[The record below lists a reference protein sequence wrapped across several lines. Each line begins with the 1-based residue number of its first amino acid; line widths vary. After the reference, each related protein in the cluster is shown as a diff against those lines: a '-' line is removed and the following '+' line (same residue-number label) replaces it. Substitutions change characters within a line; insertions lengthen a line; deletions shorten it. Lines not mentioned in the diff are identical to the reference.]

1 MKRAILCLTILCSM
15 TASAITR
22 SELAEYAKSLNG
34 LKKAELKTQVHQ
46 LIGEPTTLKYGPGK
60 NCTWWG
66 FYSTDRIEST
76 NECVNRYSDDKFYF
90 SSNNTGTAI
99 DGMNIEHSFPRSWW
113 NGKKGDNA
121 YCDLYNLYPSDE
133 DANSYKSN
141 YPMSVVEDVD
151 KAKSSEKYD
160 KVGQSTIDGQYIWC
174 WEPGDQYK
182 GDFARSYMYM
192 ATCYQQTYTWQG
204 ERGLQQLQNDAWPT
218 LKPWAYTLYLKWLK
232 NDPVDE
238 LEVNRNEAVAG
249 IQHNRNL
256 FVDYPYLAE
265 YIWGDSINVAFDP
278 YTSITTAIDD
288 TRYTGHAT
296 TIDVATPVFSPNGG
310 TFTTPQKVEV
320 SITCATDAASIYYTT
335 DGSSPTKTNG
345 TKYTGPF
352 TVSESIMLRAVAS
365 DGEDRTSSIATAFF
379 NFITAGD
386 TIFAETFDKCKGTG
400 GNDGKFSGSVAMSDF
415 IPDNDGW
422 RANQDKYFGGKQCA
436 KFGNSS
442 LPGIV
447 TTPKFTIN
455 GTSTLCFRAAA
466 WVDDGTTLTLSI
478 NGNGELSETNLTMVS
493 GEWKEYT
500 LTLTGEGEVSITFTP
515 AKRFFLDEVYVIAEK
530 EDEPLPGDVDSDGEI
545 TTTDAID
552 LINIV
557 LGKADED
564 DYETETADFDQN
576 GVLDITDITKL
587 IELLMKQ

>member
-1 MKRAILCLTILCSM
+1 MKHAILCLTILCSM

-22 SELAEYAKSLNG
+22 SELAEYAQSLKG
-34 LKKAELKTQVHQ
+34 LKKAELKTKVHK
-46 LIGEPTTLKYGPGK
+46 LIGSPDVLAYGGGYK
-60 NCTWWG
+60 KTWWG

-76 NECVNRYSDDKFYF
+76 NECVNRYSNKKFVFPEPY
-90 SSNNTGTAI
+90 NWKAI
-99 DGMNIEHSFPRSWW
+99 TKMNIEHSFPSSWW
-113 NGKKGDNA
+113 GGAENKAFK
-121 YCDLYNLYPSDE
+121 DLFNLYPSDS
-133 DANSYKSN
+133 DANGDKSN
-141 YPMSVVEDVD
+141 YPMGIVESVT
-151 KAKSSEKYD
+151 SESEGYD
-160 KVGQSTIDGQYIWC
+160 KVGTGTIDGKKNKKC

-182 GDFARSYMYM
+182 GDFARAYMYM
-192 ATCYQQTYTWQG
+192 ATAYQNLTWNLEKSQN
-204 ERGLQQLQNDAWPT
+204 QLQNGDWPT

-232 NDPVDE
+232 SDPVDE
-238 LEVNRNEAVAG
+238 LEVNRNEAVAA

-310 TFTTPQKVEV
+310 TFTTPQEV
-320 SITCATDAASIYYTT
+320 TITCATDAASIYYTT

-400 GNDGKFSGSVAMSDF
+400 GNDGQFSGTVASAPSDF
-415 IPDNDGW
+415 KPDNEGW
-422 RANQDKYFGGKQCA
+422 QANKYFGGDQCA
-436 KFGNSS
+436 KFGSGS
-442 LPGIV
+442 GIGIV
-447 TTPKFTIN
+447 TTPSFII
-455 GTSTLCFRAAA
+455 
-466 WVDDGTTLTLSI
+466 DGTCTFSFKAASFGNDGTLLTMSV
-478 NGNGELSETNLTMVS
+478 NGNGELSETNVTMVS
-493 GEWKEYT
+493 DKWAEYT
-500 LTLTGEGEVSITFTP
+500 LTLTGQGEVSITFTP

-530 EDEPLPGDVDSDGEI
+530 EDEPLPGDVDGDGEI

-564 DYETETADFDQN
+564 DYETETADIDQN

>member
-22 SELAEYAKSLNG
+22 SELAEYAQSLKG
-34 LKKAELKTQVHQ
+34 LKKSELKTKVHL
-46 LIGEPTTLKYGPGK
+46 LIGEPTTLRYGSGTDK
-60 NCTWWG
+60 TWWG
-66 FYSTDRIEST
+66 FYYTDRIEDT
-76 NECVNRYSDDKFYF
+76 NECVNRYSDQKFYF
-90 SSNNTGTAI
+90 VQGIGPAI
-99 DGMNIEHSFPRSWW
+99 DGMNIEHSFPKSWW
-113 NGKKGDNA
+113 GGKSSDDG
-121 YCDLYNLYPSDE
+121 YCDLYNLYPSDKA
-133 DANSYKSN
+133 ANSDKSN
-141 YPMSVVEDVD
+141 YPMNKVEVVDPS
-151 KAKSSEKYD
+151 KSSEKYD
-160 KVGQSTIDGQYIWC
+160 KIGHSTIEGKYSWC
-174 WEPGDQYK
+174 WEPGNQYK
-182 GDFARSYMYM
+182 GDFARAYMYM
-192 ATCYQQTYTWQG
+192 ATAYQNYTWQG
-204 ERGLQQLQNDAWPT
+204 EQGLQQLENNNWPT
-218 LKPWAYTLYLKWLK
+218 LKSWAYTLYLKWLK
-232 NDPVDE
+232 SDPVDE
-238 LEVNRNEAVAG
+238 LEVDRNEAVAG

-345 TKYTGPF
+345 TRYTGPF

-379 NFITAGD
+379 SFITAGD
-386 TIFAETFDKCKGTG
+386 TIFAETFDNCKGTG
-400 GNDGKFSGSVAMSDF
+400 GNDGIFGNASATF
-415 IPDNDGW
+415 NPDKEGW
-422 RANQDKYFGGKQCA
+422 TSEASYGGKGCA
-436 KFGNSS
+436 RFGKSKVK
-442 LPGIV
+442 GTV
-447 TTPKFTIN
+447 TTPTFSVN
-455 GTSTLCFRAAA
+455 GTSTFKFMAAPYGSN
-466 WVDDGTTLTLSI
+466 DGTLLELSVNGNANATLSEKQLAMKQ
-478 NGNGELSETNLTMVS
+478 GQWTN
-493 GEWKEYT
+493 YT
-500 LTLTGEGEVSITFTP
+500 LTLTGQGMISITFAP
-515 AKRFFLDEVYVIAEK
+515 ADRFFLDEVYVIAEK

-545 TTTDAID
+545 TTADAID

-564 DYETETADFDQN
+564 DYETETADIDQN

-587 IELLMKQ
+587 IELLMKQKQ

>member
-22 SELAEYAKSLNG
+22 SELAEYAQSLKG
-34 LKKAELKTQVHQ
+34 LKKESLKTKVHK
-46 LIGEPTTLKYGPGK
+46 LIGSPDVLAYGKGYK
-60 NCTWWG
+60 KTWWG
-66 FYSTDRIEST
+66 FYLTDRIEST
-76 NECVNRYSDDKFYF
+76 NECVNRYSNRQFYF
-90 SSNNTGTAI
+90 TSQGAVIS
-99 DGMNIEHSFPRSWW
+99 DMNIEHSFPKSWW
-113 NGKKGDNA
+113 GGDTNLPA
-121 YCDLYNLYPSDE
+121 SKDLYNLYPSDSK
-133 DANSYKSN
+133 ANSSKSN
-141 YPMSVVEDVD
+141 YPMGIVESVEEE
-151 KAKSSEKYD
+151 SEGYD
-160 KVGQSTIDGQYIWC
+160 KVGKGTIDGQKGQWC
-174 WEPGDQYK
+174 WEPGNQYK
-182 GDFARSYMYM
+182 GDFARAYMYM
-192 ATCYQQTYTWQG
+192 ATAYQNLTWNLEKSQN
-204 ERGLQQLQNDAWPT
+204 QLQNDAWPT

-422 RANQDKYFGGKQCA
+422 RANQNKYFGGKQCA

-500 LTLTGEGEVSITFTP
+500 LTLTGQGEVSITFTP
-515 AKRFFLDEVYVIAEK
+515 KSRFFLDEVYVIAEK

-564 DYETETADFDQN
+564 DYETETADIDQN

-587 IELLMKQ
+587 IELLMKQKQ